1 MTCPTQ
7 VNYTTTS
14 VPDYIAPC
22 LTSLMGKVRQ
32 VTCINANPYMQ
43 YQGCTVA
50 QFSPL
55 QQEAFNNAATMQTS
69 GQLKCA
75 TAMAGQAG
83 LAGLNAGYT
92 YNPYSASQI
101 NAPSI
106 TGAQL
111 QGAPL
116 ANAAQMQGPG
126 NVSTGNFTNPGTA
139 MQYMNPYLQS
149 SLAPQIAMMQQQQ
162 AQQQQQ
168 NQAAAVGQGAFGG
181 TRCAVLTGAQNQAN
195 QLAQQNLVGN
205 AYNQAYKC
213 AESQFSTCQARNLQ
227 AQQANQG
234 MNYNTSLQNAQMLQQ
249 SGLANQS
256 LMGQY
261 GLQQGQFNQAAN
273 LADQQAN
280 LTAQQSNQSANQAA
294 ANLNAQQGQFG
305 ANLGMQGIN
314 AANTAA
320 NTLNTLGNSQY
331 NQNLG
336 ITGVQSQMGAA
347 QQQQAQNVLNQQ
359 YQCYLNYKNYP
370 YQQLSFQSNILHGL
384 PMTNTTSQTYTA
396 PPSTLSQ
403 VAGAGITAAGL
414 GAFKS
419 AKGGA
424 IKEKKQKSNG
434 LVDLAIAKMG

>member
-1 MTCPTQ
+1 MACPTS
-7 VNYTTTS
+7 VSYNTTT
-14 VPDYIAPC
+14 VPCYLAPC
-22 LTSLMGKVRQ
+22 LTALMGKVRQ
-32 VTCINANPYMQ
+32 QTCTTANPYMQ

-50 QFSPL
+50 QFSPM
-55 QQEAFNNAATMQTS
+55 QQEAFQNAATMQTS

-92 YNPYSASQI
+92 YNPYASQQI
-101 NAPSI
+101 NAPSVQ
-106 TGAQL
+106 GAQL

-116 ANAAQMQGPG
+116 AMAAQMGGPG
-126 NVSTGNFTNPGTA
+126 NVNTGNFTQQGMA
-139 MQYMNPYLQS
+139 CAYMNPYIQS
-149 SLAPQIAMMQQQQ
+149 SLNPQLQMMHQQQ

-181 TRCAVLTGAQNQAN
+181 TRCAVLTGAQNQSN

-213 AESQFSTCQARNLQ
+213 AEQQFSTCQARSLQ

-234 MNYNTSLQNAQMLQQ
+234 MNYNTNLQNAQMMQQ
-249 SGLANQS
+249 AGLANQS
-256 LMGQY
+256 MMGQY

-273 LADQQAN
+273 LADLQAN
-280 LTAQQSNQSANQAA
+280 LSAQQSNQSENQAA

-336 ITGVQSQMGAA
+336 VIGMQSTMGAA
-347 QQQQAQNVLNQQ
+347 QQQQLQNVLNQE

-370 YQQLSFQSNILHGL
+370 EQQLSFQSNILHGL
-384 PMTNTTSQTYTA
+384 PMTNTTSATYQA
-396 PPSTLSQ
+396 PPSMLSQ
-403 VAGAGITAAGL
+403 VAGAGITAAGVGSL
-414 GAFKS
+414 LSK

-424 IKEKKQKSNG
+424 IKKKQKSNG
-434 LVDLAIAKMG
+434 LVDLAIAQMG